1 MRQFI
6 AIAINTFMELVRQ
19 PVFLLLLTAST
30 GFSVFLAA
38 VPYFG
43 FGDDPKLVKDG
54 TLAVMLLAGLFGAV
68 LSASASVARELRQ
81 GTALAVLSK
90 PVGRARFLLAKYC
103 GLAAALTFLTYAN
116 LLSALIAS
124 RMAYDAY
131 GSTDTRSLAIFFGAL
146 VLGYGVAGFSNF
158 FLRRP
163 FVADAV
169 FAVVTTITLA
179 FVIIVWFTPKNP
191 GFLEFFEV
199 DWRLLPAAVLIL
211 FALWILAGL
220 ALACATR
227 WDMIPTLAVCSGVFL
242 LGLMSDYLFGQRA
255 EPAWRSAN
263 LAEAARDPAW
273 SDAQRQ
279 WFETV
284 RERYD
289 TDEDGRLSQ
298 AEADAMSAEDRRGLR
313 QAGLSGAWWA
323 KVLYGVIPNWQLFW
337 MADVLEGKAGT
348 QIALPDGT
356 SRPNAIPWSYV
367 GKALGYVAGY
377 LGASL
382 VVGLLLFEE
391 RELS

>member
-54 TLAVMLLAGLFGAV
+54 ALAVMLLAGLFGAV

-90 PVGRARFLLAKYC
+90 PVGRATFLLAKYC

-116 LLSALIAS
+116 LLSALVAS

-146 VLGYGVAGFSNF
+146 ILGYGVAGFSNF

-179 FVIIVWFTPKNP
+179 FVVIVWFTPKNT

-255 EPAWRSAN
+255 EPVWRTAN

-279 WFETV
+279 WLETV

-289 TDEDGRLSQ
+289 TDADGRLSL
-298 AEADAMSAEDRRGLR
+298 AEADAVSAQDRGGLR
-313 QAGLSGAWWA
+313 RAGLGGSWWA

-337 MADVLEGKAGT
+337 LADVLEGKAGT
-348 QIALPDGT
+348 HIELPDGT

-382 VVGLLLFEE
+382 VLGLLLFEE